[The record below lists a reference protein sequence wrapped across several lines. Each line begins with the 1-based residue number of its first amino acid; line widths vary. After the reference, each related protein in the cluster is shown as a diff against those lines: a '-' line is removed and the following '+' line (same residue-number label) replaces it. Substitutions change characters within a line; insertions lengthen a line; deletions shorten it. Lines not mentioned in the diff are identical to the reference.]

1 MKFSIKF
8 KSTIFIALLLLFT
21 VVLLNFMV
29 LNGLEKYQQRQYEN
43 YLNNTAKNANLFIQ
57 QEIGSNNV
65 VNSKSYLS
73 KNGQEFVM
81 RLNTMTGLN
90 MIMYDFKGK
99 QIGSS
104 FVLRN
109 RPDLE
114 KIVEHSLDGK
124 RAYQIIGEV
133 IYYSSPIRV
142 ADEQIG
148 ILEIN
153 YSIKEFI
160 DFYNAIKKLFINVG
174 VIVFTISFIGG
185 LLYFRS
191 FSKDILSLKGTVQ
204 KIKEGKYNDVS
215 IIKRKDEIGELSE
228 GIYFMNGKIKN
239 QMIDMEIEHEKLK
252 FAIKKLKE
260 MKDQQKQFIG
270 NITHEF
276 KTPLTAIKAYVDLL
290 EMYSDDPNLIEEA
303 RMNIGKE
310 SKRLFEMVKKIL
322 KLSSMEKY
330 DFELRAEW
338 IQVGEILEDV
348 CKRLKG
354 KAKIYGIKIYTDL
367 QNIMVYVDKKNF
379 IQIFMNLIDNAIK
392 YTDAD
397 GQIHVKAYKHE
408 DKVIIDVEDTGI
420 GIPEDLRDKVFE
432 PFFTVNDDRS
442 RKISGTGLGLT
453 LVKEFVEK
461 QNGKIYLLETSN
473 KGSIFRVELPVEK

>member
-1 MKFSIKF
+1 MKFSIKL

-21 VVLLNFMV
+21 VVLLNFIV
-29 LNGLEKYQQRQYEN
+29 LNGLEKYQQKQYEN
-43 YLNNTAKNANLFIQ
+43 YLNNAAKNANLFIQ
-57 QEIGSNNV
+57 QEIGSNHV
-65 VNSKSYLS
+65 VNSKRYLS

-81 RLNTMTGLN
+81 RLNTMTVSLCRQHGAEAT
-90 MIMYDFKGK
+90 ID
-99 QIGSS
+99 QGSS
-104 FVLRN
+104 VLRN

-114 KIVEHSLDGK
+114 KILKYSLDGK
-124 RAYQIIGEV
+124 RAYQIIGDV
-133 IYYSSPIRV
+133 IYYFSPIRDV
-142 ADEQIG
+142 DGQIG
-148 ILEIN
+148 ILEID

-160 DFYNAIKKLFINVG
+160 DFYNAIKNLFINVG

-185 LLYFRS
+185 FLYFRS
-191 FSKDILSLKGTVQ
+191 FSKDILSLKGAVQ
-204 KIKEGKYNDVS
+204 KIKEGKYNHVS

-228 GIYFMNGKIKN
+228 GIYFMNNKIKN

-260 MKDQQKQFIG
+260 MKDQQKQFVG

-276 KTPLTAIKAYVDLL
+276 KTPLTSIKAYVDLL
-290 EMYSDDPNLIEEA
+290 EMYSDDPNLIEDA
-303 RMNIGKE
+303 RINIGKE

-330 DFELRAEW
+330 DFELHAERV
-338 IQVGEILEDV
+338 QVDEILEDV
-348 CKRLKG
+348 CNRLKG
-354 KAKIYGIKIYTDL
+354 KAKIYGTKLYTDL
-367 QNIMVYVDKKNF
+367 QEAVIYVDEKIF

-392 YTDAD
+392 YTNAH
-397 GQIHVKAYKHE
+397 GKIHIKAYKHE
-408 DKVIIDVEDTGI
+408 DKVVIDVEDTGI

-461 QNGKIYLLETSN
+461 QKGKIYLLETRN
-473 KGSIFRVELPVEK
+473 KGSIFRVEFPISK